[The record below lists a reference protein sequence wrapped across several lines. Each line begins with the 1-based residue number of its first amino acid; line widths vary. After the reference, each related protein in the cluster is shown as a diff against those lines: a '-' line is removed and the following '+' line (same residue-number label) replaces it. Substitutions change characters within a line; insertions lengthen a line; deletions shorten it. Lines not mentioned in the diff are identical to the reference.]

1 MLRKNK
7 ERSIIIILV
16 DGKDMSYIYA
26 FQINFNAYMWDI
38 PSIIYFKNQFIFI
51 WCIRTFH

>member
-38 PSIIYFKNQFIFI
+38 PAIIYFKNQFIFI
-51 WCIRTFH
+51 